1 MYIVFIVCCLQAVLL
16 EEDTLVLSGLR
27 AVVSAEGEHGE
38 NMIRED
44 EAGFTVMLRRPVRD
58 LRKELPNIEV
68 RPHACFR
75 VGLES
80 LFWKCLRTGR
90 RLPARDRF
98 SLLGSLYL

>member
-1 MYIVFIVCCLQAVLL
+1 MRCLQAVLL

-58 LRKELPNIEV
+58 LRRQLPNIEV
-68 RPHACFR
+68 CPHACFR
-75 VGLES
+75 MGLER
-80 LFWKCLRTGR
+80 LFWECVKTCR
-90 RLPARDRF
+90 RLPA
-98 SLLGSLYL
+98 

>member
-1 MYIVFIVCCLQAVLL
+1 MCIVYIICCLQAVLL

-38 NMIRED
+38 NMIRKD

-58 LRKELPNIEV
+58 LRRQLPNVEV

-75 VGLES
+75 MGPES
-80 LFWKCLRTGR
+80 LFWECVKTCRG
-90 RLPARDRF
+90 LPA
-98 SLLGSLYL
+98 

>member
-1 MYIVFIVCCLQAVLL
+1 MCSIHKVCCIQAVLL

-58 LRKELPNIEV
+58 LRRQLPNIEV
-68 RPHACFR
+68 CPQAC
-75 VGLES
+75 S
-80 LFWKCLRTGR
+80 
-90 RLPARDRF
+90 
-98 SLLGSLYL
+98 